1 MFICAR
7 DVHENCRN
15 RVLKSGWHV
24 PNIYRFYDISNA
36 NSSTNIGCAIPPT
49 LMKLRQ
55 IFLHIHA
62 RLHNEHF
69 YHGHCLL
76 GLVRAL
82 RTLQMLHSAVSLSS
96 IAHRLQL
103 TSNLRFIYLIATSGK
118 EKKPHDF
125 IFVDRR
131 ENGK

>member
-24 PNIYRFYDISNA
+24 PNIYRFYDIINA

-76 GLVRAL
+76 GMFSEGSKNLTNVTFCCVTFKH
-82 RTLQMLHSAVSLSS
+82 RT
-96 IAHRLQL
+96 
-103 TSNLRFIYLIATSGK
+103 
-118 EKKPHDF
+118 
-125 IFVDRR
+125 
-131 ENGK
+131 